1 MKVDQCSE
9 TFIPYEALIG
19 AVKQLSQ
26 SSVISC
32 KCSVRGLKSK
42 VSDLQTPAWPLGLGT
57 LASLTVCFGQD
68 TRAVQWIGVLDYGGV
83 GRGEIVNEI
92 LLSRAA

>member
-1 MKVDQCSE
+1 M
-9 TFIPYEALIG
+9 
-19 AVKQLSQ
+19 
-26 SSVISC
+26 
-32 KCSVRGLKSK
+32 
-42 VSDLQTPAWPLGLGT
+42 WPLGLGT